1 MMAGRQ
7 PLLPWRRVQRAPAPT
22 FRAAAPMI
30 LLFLLLL
37 GLQAPRARGSDDD
50 DDSDDC
56 WRPPWDP
63 PASIEA
69 DVRLAERVDEM
80 IAGGQ
85 ADEAVRQL
93 RLALSPTVLEDV
105 GRYWDAPH
113 ELLRRGLGR
122 ALLKASPAVCP
133 DETACRAAA
142 LAQFVA
148 AEKARRREDPLRAF
162 VPLDAIELR
171 PRDKWEP
178 PPSTS
183 AAADLAKKLLGW
195 AGVAEA
201 PPPGHMQ
208 GMFELPGRQGEVETF
223 GADEAAPTVRE
234 FFRTYAPGATTG
246 FLRPQC
252 AAAVSEVRKTPF
264 LNIVLCNNDRFTKT
278 GSGQT

>member
-178 PPSTS
+178 PPRRLCGICSHGTQGRHCYS
-183 AAADLAKKLLGW
+183 LMPTVMRHLYSSKRL
-195 AGVAEA
+195 
-201 PPPGHMQ
+201 PSPGTIASRTLRSLNTFR
-208 GMFELPGRQGEVETF
+208 GITGRQH
-223 GADEAAPTVRE
+223 AN
-234 FFRTYAPGATTG
+234 APGDPAG
-246 FLRPQC
+246 SPIQ
-252 AAAVSEVRKTPF
+252 TPAHMS
-264 LNIVLCNNDRFTKT
+264 T
-278 GSGQT
+278 